1 MEQFITKHHRS
12 VSGVLSGWDRIVFR
26 GTYRVLCVVSG
37 MMDYLCRSAV
47 LLKEFGDHVQAMTQ
61 ALLEASL
68 EAARRLDRPIVYLAS
83 AARSK
88 EDVAREVLQSNPVD
102 AGLICV
108 IKCVEPC
115 MSYHIFRSRQRKKL
129 ELRSS
134 RRKCLYLYHYMLDPV
149 FGWINARIQT
159 WFPFTVQVC
168 LNGRR
173 WLART
178 MDAAGLSYHQ
188 HENSFPWI
196 EDFDQAQRLMDRL
209 LRLNWP
215 RFLDGIA
222 QQLNPAAATMF
233 KTYPVSYYWTA
244 HQTEW
249 ATDVAFRSPAA
260 LGAIYPQLTW
270 GALTSF
276 SSPDVM
282 RFLGR
287 RFNSQF
293 AGQVISEFKDRPEG
307 IRVKHR
313 VNGNAVKMYDKGGSI
328 LRIETTINQPY
339 ELKVYRRS
347 ERDPDGPQKWL
358 SMRKGV
364 ADLHRRAT
372 VSDNANARYLD
383 ALAGLDSTI
392 RLEQLLAP
400 VSRPRKRKGKRI
412 RALRVWTSADQALL
426 EAINR
431 PEFLLGGFRNRDLAR
446 ILYPDQQA
454 TLRDRRRAAAK
465 ISYRL
470 GILRGHGLIAKLPNT
485 RRYRTTPTG
494 RQIATA
500 TAVSHRVTV
509 AQLTQAAA

>member
-1 MEQFITKHHRS
+1 
-12 VSGVLSGWDRIVFR
+12 
-26 GTYRVLCVVSG
+26 
-37 MMDYLCRSAV
+37 
-47 LLKEFGDHVQAMTQ
+47 
-61 ALLEASL
+61 
-68 EAARRLDRPIVYLAS
+68 
-83 AARSK
+83 
-88 EDVAREVLQSNPVD
+88 
-102 AGLICV
+102 
-108 IKCVEPC
+108 
-115 MSYHIFRSRQRKKL
+115 
-129 ELRSS
+129 
-134 RRKCLYLYHYMLDPV
+134 
-149 FGWINARIQT
+149 
-159 WFPFTVQVC
+159 
-168 LNGRR
+168 
-173 WLART
+173 
-178 MDAAGLSYHQ
+178 
-188 HENSFPWI
+188 
-196 EDFDQAQRLMDRL
+196 
-209 LRLNWP
+209 
-215 RFLDGIA
+215 
-222 QQLNPAAATMF
+222 
-233 KTYPVSYYWTA
+233 VSYYWTA

-260 LGAIYPQLTW
+260 LAAIYPQLTW

-328 LRIETTINQPY
+328 LRIETTINQPT
-339 ELKVYRRS
+339 EFRVYRRS

-358 SMRKGV
+358 QMRKGV
-364 ADLHRRAT
+364 ADMHRRAT

-383 ALAGLDSTI
+383 ALARLDSTTQ
-392 RLEQLLAP
+392 LGQLLAP
-400 VSRPRKRKGKRI
+400 VSRPRRRKGKTI

-494 RQIATA
+494 REIATA
-500 TAVSHRVTV
+500 TAVSQRVTV